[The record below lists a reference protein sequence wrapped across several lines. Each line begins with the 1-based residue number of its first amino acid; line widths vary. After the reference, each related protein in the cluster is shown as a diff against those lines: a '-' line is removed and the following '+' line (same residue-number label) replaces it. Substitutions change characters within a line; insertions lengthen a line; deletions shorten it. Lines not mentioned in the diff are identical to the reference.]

1 MASGVTVPNNFM
13 SCDGIGRNS
22 IKQFEDF
29 YFLSEFS
36 FSSGTARNSHG
47 GCSIKKAVLKNI
59 HRKTPVVESLF

>member
-22 IKQFEDF
+22 TKQFEDF

-36 FSSGTARNSHG
+36 FSSGTVMG
-47 GCSIKKAVLKNI
+47 DVL
-59 HRKTPVVESLF
+59 